1 MKAFVTG
8 GAGFVGGAVVRQLLA
23 RGDQVVAA
31 VRDPARPGSLG
42 MSGAALIGL
51 DLAASDPAPLVA
63 AMAGADAVFHLAGSY
78 RVGIRPGERATM
90 WAANVTATGRVLDA
104 AAASGVGRVV
114 YISTANVLGNTLG
127 ALPDETFR
135 RAQPPV
141 FLSCYDET
149 KYRAHLLVE
158 ERAAGG
164 APVVIATPGMI
175 YGPGDHS
182 QAGAQ
187 IQQALEGRLQVLAAP
202 DLGGNLAHVD
212 DIATGILLVHER
224 GITGS
229 AYLLGGEVATMRQV
243 IDRASAIGG
252 HPPPRFEV
260 PAWLF
265 RGIGAIGAV
274 SALLRGPDY
283 AELVRAS
290 LGVTY
295 WFSDAKARN
304 ELGYAPRE
312 LDEGLRTMLPNAPTA
327 EGAGA

>member
-31 VRDPARPGSLG
+31 VRDPANAGSLG
-42 MSGAALIGL
+42 MSGAALVGL
-51 DLAASDPAPLVA
+51 DLAAPDLAPLVA
-63 AMAGADAVFHLAGSY
+63 AMEGADAVFHMAGSY
-78 RVGIRPGERATM
+78 RVGIRPGERPAM
-90 WAANVTATGRVLDA
+90 WAANVTAAERVLDA
-104 AAASGVGRVV
+104 AAATGVRRVV

-127 ALPDETFR
+127 QLPDETFR
-135 RAQPPV
+135 RAQPPD

-149 KYRAHLLVE
+149 KYRAHLMVE

-164 APVVIATPGMI
+164 APVVIAMPGMI
-175 YGPGDHS
+175 YGPGDRS

-187 IQQALEGRLQVLAAP
+187 IQQAVEGRLQVLAVP

-224 GITGS
+224 GVVGGE
-229 AYLLGGEVATMRQV
+229 YLLGGEVATMRQL
-243 IDRASAIGG
+243 IDRAAAIGG
-252 HPPPRFEV
+252 HPPPRVDV
-260 PAWLF
+260 PRWLLQAV
-265 RGIGAIGAV
+265 GAIGTV
-274 SALLRGPDY
+274 SAFLRGPDY

-295 WFSDAKARN
+295 WFSDARART
-304 ELGYAPRE
+304 ELGYAPRP
-312 LDEGLRTMLPNAPTA
+312 LDEGLRTMLPGAAAA
-327 EGAGA
+327 ESLRA